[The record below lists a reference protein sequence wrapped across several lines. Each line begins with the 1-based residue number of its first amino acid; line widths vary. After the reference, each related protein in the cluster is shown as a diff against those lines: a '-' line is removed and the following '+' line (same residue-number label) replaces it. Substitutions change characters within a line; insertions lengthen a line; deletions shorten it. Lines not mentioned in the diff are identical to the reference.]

1 MIFAFYDLLSKYWV
15 VTVLALLVLL
25 LLILFFLMIYYKR
38 INKEKSF
45 KQNFEATKYSQFS
58 IVIDL
63 EEKIAERYYLYDQ
76 ANPFERLP
84 LDEFYVRFTI
94 EHSSNLKNWMEDI
107 KTKTDLSTVA
117 RQELVMYDKNNV
129 RRIYLAELENYIPE
143 YNKFY
148 FIFKDITDTP
158 QVLRRSQ
165 KRIPSISENDYFTK
179 VNERLSVC
187 DEGSSNFFVA
197 IKYQEREKLE
207 KELHPETIKLIYEKI
222 YQNIILYKSDNELL
236 FLANQSI
243 YLFSCSVVN
252 VKKYKKH
259 LKNIISK
266 CSGEYNIVNFTF
278 TITLVAGYTKIA
290 SNETMNF
297 DKTLEAAVAANT
309 LMDKGKFA
317 EKIQLYDDELKEKA
331 TIKDNK
337 LLVAEKVVT
346 EGLFSLNYVPI
357 LGVSRK
363 KVMGYAI
370 QIGLPSALHMEV
382 SEFIG
387 LLKQISF
394 RSAFY
399 TRIFDIVLKHKDALE
414 KPFYLSFDFDDLE
427 KVVEAYKN
435 NKDYSNVQ
443 YYFCVEFSTDT
454 LRNNNLIEIERK
466 LIKNKEK
473 NKFKLGITYNTLN
486 TIYLNDKIY
495 SKARVVLLT
504 GQLIEHAL
512 DNYKN
517 ASLLELYTKVANSY
531 HQEVIGLNVSTLA
544 TYEILTHYNVK
555 KIGGYLLTPHIVD
568 GAISDKFLLKKLKD
582 IDSKTY

>member
-1 MIFAFYDLLSKYWV
+1 M
-15 VTVLALLVLL
+15 
-25 LLILFFLMIYYKR
+25 
-38 INKEKSF
+38 
-45 KQNFEATKYSQFS
+45 
-58 IVIDL
+58 
-63 EEKIAERYYLYDQ
+63 
-76 ANPFERLP
+76 
-84 LDEFYVRFTI
+84 
-94 EHSSNLKNWMEDI
+94 
-107 KTKTDLSTVA
+107 
-117 RQELVMYDKNNV
+117 
-129 RRIYLAELENYIPE
+129 
-143 YNKFY
+143 
-148 FIFKDITDTP
+148 
-158 QVLRRSQ
+158 
-165 KRIPSISENDYFTK
+165 
-179 VNERLSVC
+179 
-187 DEGSSNFFVA
+187 
-197 IKYQEREKLE
+197 
-207 KELHPETIKLIYEKI
+207 IYEKI
-222 YQNIILYKSDNELL
+222 YQNIILHKSDNELL

-259 LKNIISK
+259 IKNIISK

-317 EKIQLYDDELKEKA
+317 EKIRLYDDDLKEKA

-382 SEFIG
+382 SEFIS

-399 TRIFDIVLKHKDALE
+399 TRIFDIVSKHKDALE

-427 KVVEAYKN
+427 KVVEAYKS

-466 LIKNKEK
+466 LVKNKEK
-473 NKFKLGITYNTLN
+473 NKFRFGITYNTLN

-495 SKARVVLLT
+495 SKAKVVLLT

-544 TYEILTHYNVK
+544 TYEILSHYNVK